1 MDKFV
6 VSLPR
11 GSSILKRKT
20 PSGASAEQQGLKRAA
35 PAQMFLDLGQKSFG
49 ASKHCSAC
57 GMFYVVG
64 DVEDEKRHL
73 AFCTKAKAGPT
84 LPTTKGLP
92 VLATFNDEHDV
103 IVEVKPG
110 KHKRPQHLQDSINAV
125 LELVQTELGSEAH
138 FVGDE
143 EETSL
148 LYLRDKRV
156 LAALVVHAVQPS
168 KLVALS
174 ASVTSTDVRIA
185 SPGAVVDKMTEAE
198 TKAEAKAET
207 EAAAAQS
214 NPVPAPP
221 PRPPTATLGVKLMW
235 TGAGSRRAGLA
246 GRLVDAARKSFEF
259 GRIVRREHVCF
270 SQPTSEGLAFGL
282 SYCRSP
288 SIWAYK

>member
-11 GSSILKRKT
+11 GSSLLKRKT
-20 PSGASAEQQGLKRAA
+20 ASGAGAEQAAKRPG

-49 ASKHCSAC
+49 ASRHCSAC
-57 GMFYVVG
+57 GMLYVVG
-64 DVEDEKRHL
+64 DLEDEKRHL

-110 KHKRPQHLQDSINAV
+110 KQKRPQHLQDSINAV

-156 LAALVVHAVQPS
+156 LAALVVHAVHPS

-174 ASVTSTDVRIA
+174 ASVTSTDVRIITTRP
-185 SPGAVVDKMTEAE
+185 SNDPGVDKARETESEAGAND
-198 TKAEAKAET
+198 AEA
-207 EAAAAQS
+207 AQGE
-214 NPVPAPP
+214 PIAAPP
-221 PRPPTATLGVKLMW
+221 PRPPTTTLGVKLMW

-246 GRLVDAARKSFEF
+246 GRLVDVARKSFEF
-259 GRIVRREHVCF
+259 GRVVRREHVCF

-282 SYCRSP
+282 SYCRSL

>member
-20 PSGASAEQQGLKRAA
+20 PSGASAEQKGLKRA

-64 DVEDEKRHL
+64 DEEDEKRHL
-73 AFCTKAKAGPT
+73 AFCTKAKAGPM

-156 LAALVVHAVQPS
+156 LAALVVHAIQPS

-174 ASVTSTDVRIA
+174 ASVTSTDVRIS
-185 SPGAVVDKMTEAE
+185 SPGAVVDKMTQAEAE
-198 TKAEAKAET
+198 
-207 EAAAAQS
+207 AAQS
-214 NPVPAPP
+214 NPMPATPS
-221 PRPPTATLGVKLMW
+221 RPPTTTLGVKLMW